1 MEYLHSNRKLFSEV
15 LTLTA
20 NKLHISEQI
29 VEKDYYLSLILK
41 SLSKQLPFVV
51 FKGGTSLSK
60 CYQVITRFSEDIDI
74 TTDIPLTQGQ
84 KQKLKSVI
92 LSIVDDMNLSISN
105 LNQTRSRRDYNRYVI
120 NYNSTVESL
129 TNALQSTVILETTYT
144 TTSFPVN
151 QKYVTSYIQQILLD
165 EAPDLIDIHSLTPH
179 QMKVQSLERTF
190 IDKIFAICDYY
201 LQNNV
206 TRHSRHFYDLY
217 KLLPLI
223 KIDSAFESLITSVRN
238 ERSKSPICVSAKPDV
253 NINTVLL
260 DIIDSK
266 AYLEDYNKLTRQL
279 LGETIEYDETTLAIQ
294 KIVDYNLF

>member
-1 MEYLHSNRKLFSEV
+1 MLHNEKELF
-15 LTLTA
+15 
-20 NKLHISEQI
+20 EQLI
-29 VEKDYYLSLILK
+29 LRTSATFGIEAGIIEKDYFVTLMLK
-41 SLSKQLPFVV
+41 KVVAKQPDIV

-60 CYQVITRFSEDIDI
+60 CYQVINRFSEDIDI

-165 EAPDLIDIHSLTPH
+165 EAPDLIDIYSLTPH

-238 ERSKSPICVSAKPDV
+238 ERSKSPICVSAKPDI
-253 NINTVLL
+253 NINIVLL

-266 AYLEDYNKLTRQL
+266 AYLEDYNKLTKQL
-279 LGETIEYDETTLAIQ
+279 LGETIEYDETTLALQ